1 MQKMR
6 TDPIIAELRAVRDA
20 YAGRFDNDV
29 KAICRDIRARQKASG
44 RKYVSFPARRLDSKH
59 EGAARR

>member
-1 MQKMR
+1 MRKMR
-6 TDPIIAELRAVRDA
+6 TDPIIADLRAVRDA

-44 RKYVSFPARRLDSKH
+44 RKYVSFPARRLALKQ
-59 EGAARR
+59 EVAPRR